1 MWDFL
6 IRLFCCIKLE
16 WASISMQ
23 KWLSGPSRPDW
34 SRSASCLDPNDPATT
49 FLTFGISKFTSQNL
63 EIIVSIRTFV
73 QSNWWNHV
81 MSSNDTLCYPFLRHQ
96 IVIIIIPWIDQIN
109 DESLAFYFVFRA
121 LKSVKLMNRCSSN
134 AASSWLQAVAQ
145 ITSNFIKCYSE
156 KMRDC
161 DKIVRTDSNTSWLFY
176 RYRFYCDFTMRL
188 EHVQIHSQT
197 VLEKE
202 ISFGSIWV
210 RYKPLV

>member
-1 MWDFL
+1 
-6 IRLFCCIKLE
+6 
-16 WASISMQ
+16 
-23 KWLSGPSRPDW
+23 
-34 SRSASCLDPNDPATT
+34 
-49 FLTFGISKFTSQNL
+49 
-63 EIIVSIRTFV
+63 
-73 QSNWWNHV
+73 

-210 RYKPLV
+210 QFKSLVEQIALPSLLKLHFELQYRLYTPGHRDAVLPSTTKKGSVAPDNEQLSNGRSLSYCINLNR